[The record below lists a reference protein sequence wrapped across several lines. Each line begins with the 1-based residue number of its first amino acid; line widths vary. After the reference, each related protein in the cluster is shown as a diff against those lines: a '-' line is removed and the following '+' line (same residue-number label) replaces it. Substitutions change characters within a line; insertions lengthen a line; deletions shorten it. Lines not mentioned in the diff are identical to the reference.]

1 MQVYKY
7 FARDKSGKEV
17 NGKTEARS
25 AQSVAESL
33 QSKGLVIV
41 RIEEELGFSFEK
53 LKEINIGGVPIA
65 DKVVFMRQ
73 LATMIGAG
81 LALTQALQ
89 ILESQA
95 TNPLFKRTLSN
106 VLSDVQGGKGLA
118 EAFRKSGKVFDDITM
133 NLLQAG
139 EESGNL
145 DNILERLAL
154 ELEAQ
159 KKLKDKIR
167 GAMIYPVIIST
178 VIIGVILLMMFVLI
192 PAMADIYG
200 EFGADLPA
208 ITTFMINASNFFF
221 KFWWLLIIFAT
232 IIGIV
237 FKSFSESDNGRKF
250 LNQIVLKIPIFGP
263 IVVKMQIAQFTR
275 VLSLLLKSGLSI
287 VKALELTAGSLTNNV
302 YKEAVFEAKKEVE
315 KGVPLAI
322 PIARAQVF
330 PMIISQMIA
339 VGEESGALDK
349 VLEKVA
355 QYYNEEVDVATSN
368 ITTLMEPVMLL
379 VMGGVIAFIALA
391 VYMPMFN
398 LSGVVG

>member
-7 FARDKSGKEV
+7 YARDKNGKEV

-250 LNQIVLKIPIFGP
+250 LNQIVLKVPIFGP